1 MTASGIRKVMSWVT
15 SSFHPAI
22 GRRRY
27 RYQSERVLYRAHWQH
42 MCVWIE
48 HLGELEGLE
57 GLFTSNNFR
66 MDILSHIS
74 ILSRNS
80 EPSERR
86 NRQCL

>member
-1 MTASGIRKVMSWVT
+1 MSWVT

-66 MDILSHIS
+66 MDILCANDNRLTGRYGSATDGPLTQ
-74 ILSRNS
+74 IL
-80 EPSERR
+80 
-86 NRQCL
+86 Q